1 MTNLIVPIFT
11 IHYNTSHI
19 IVIMYIYYDH
29 LHVHV
34 HYNTVI
40 R

>member
-1 MTNLIVPIFT
+1 MLC
-11 IHYNTSHI
+11 
-19 IVIMYIYYDH
+19 YYDH

-40 R
+40 RQCYVLVQCVVLDQYIQ